1 MYFKELAI
9 AKSRARDK
17 TKSIH
22 LIFRQKS
29 VEFVSLQL
37 VFKTPFRQWF
47 ATVFFCF
54 KKRRF
59 IP

>member
-1 MYFKELAI
+1 LP
-9 AKSRARDK
+9 KSRARDK
-17 TKSIH
+17 HKSIR

-29 VEFVSLQL
+29 LEFVSLQL

-47 ATVFFCF
+47 STVFFCF

-59 IP
+59 IS